1 MLRQFCYQIG
11 RLLFIGVAIF
21 VWLCFLNQNAP
32 AQGCV
37 ASRQSVCITDSHTS
51 GSAWMAGYSRGES
64 WLSPRRWEIEVDY
77 RYFHSHR
84 HFVGDEEQKHRE
96 TEQTEVNNMVHIL
109 NVSATYEVNPRFT
122 LSLNTPILL
131 SRRYSERAPDI
142 VTHAYGLGDITL
154 VGRTWLLPNPSDSR
168 QNIAVGLGIKLPTG
182 PYDVTD
188 TVNTPLGPVTRVVD
202 QSIQPGDGG
211 YGFVAEFQAYK
222 AVKRVTLYS
231 SGSYLANPRG
241 TNGVKTG
248 RSRPSEDIMSVAD
261 QYVYRA
267 GAVMPFPNLNTLVGS

>member
-37 ASRQSVCITDSHTS
+37 ASRQSVCITASHTS

-154 VGRTWLLPNPSDSR
+154 ADCGSPRDGRGIIITRRRRWKSHDRLQGDALPSR
-168 QNIAVGLGIKLPTG
+168 R
-182 PYDVTD
+182 D
-188 TVNTPLGPVTRVVD
+188 TAARRSAFQLERHVV
-202 QSIQPGDGG
+202 
-211 YGFVAEFQAYK
+211 A
-222 AVKRVTLYS
+222 
-231 SGSYLANPRG
+231 
-241 TNGVKTG
+241 
-248 RSRPSEDIMSVAD
+248 
-261 QYVYRA
+261 
-267 GAVMPFPNLNTLVGS
+267 